1 MGNPTHRR
9 WRNYAR
15 NVFCL
20 ACGLVL
26 VSCGGTG
33 NDGGSIAPTPEEV
46 SYDWALPAIDTG
58 ADGVDGEIY
67 QALQKG
73 CDDGDRVLTQKWQ
86 QSSSPRNV
94 LLFAAGVQACRGDM
108 NGARTLYGQAQ
119 EQYGWTG
126 LGPTQDSA
134 RCDVYK
140 SVASVLEKAPRD
152 SFPCLDGT
160 NPEFKRSPDGVPDDP
175 LTPVD
180 ESAAVVTSTA
190 APPPPPPA
198 TKVPTTKAPS
208 KPKPQS
214 ATKKPVPPGGSTPT
228 TKAKSSTGCGTVV
241 RKFFGGAVPDGEDD
255 TSADSDDMTDTST
268 PDETDPMQGSDPM
281 ETKKP
286 DKPDKPDKNS
296 GSNSNNKGSDN
307 KKKDDCG

>member
-20 ACGLVL
+20 VCGLVL

-33 NDGGSIAPTPEEV
+33 NGGGSIAPTPEEI
-46 SYDWALPAIDTG
+46 SYDWTLPAIDTA

-108 NGARTLYGQAQ
+108 NRARTLYGQAQ

-190 APPPPPPA
+190 PPPPPPPA
-198 TKVPTTKAPS
+198 TKATKATS

-214 ATKKPVPPGGSTPT
+214 ATKKPAPTARSTPT

-241 RKFFGGAVPDGEDD
+241 RKFFGGTAPDSE
-255 TSADSDDMTDTST
+255 SSDDSESGGTDMETSP
-268 PDETDPMQGSDPM
+268 PDETDSMPQTDSMP
-281 ETKKP
+281 TKKTSKP
-286 DKPDKPDKNS
+286 DKPDKKKDESDSKKNTDSNNDKN
-296 GSNSNNKGSDN
+296 G
-307 KKKDDCG
+307 C